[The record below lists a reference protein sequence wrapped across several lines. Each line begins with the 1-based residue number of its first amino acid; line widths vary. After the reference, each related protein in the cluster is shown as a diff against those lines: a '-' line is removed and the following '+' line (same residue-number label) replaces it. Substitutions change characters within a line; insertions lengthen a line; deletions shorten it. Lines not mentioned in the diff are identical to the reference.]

1 MNGADKAAQL
11 YYGLS
16 DAEIAEMIR
25 AQSPEW
31 QAEKKQQE
39 IEAGTSR
46 VERLK
51 DLVRGTLRREAEQR
65 EDEAQAV
72 AQMTPEQQH
81 RHFAKQDPAMVV
93 AMARDAHRPKYWGM
107 AFADIRSE
115 EIKAANAER
124 EQREADAGVPELQAR
139 IPGIQGARASAVA
152 EAREVCRVAEQTAL
166 DLEREQLADV
176 EAAIEAVRAQIKP
189 ETVKV

>member
-1 MNGADKAAQL
+1 
-11 YYGLS
+11 
-16 DAEIAEMIR
+16 
-25 AQSPEW
+25 
-31 QAEKKQQE
+31 
-39 IEAGTSR
+39 
-46 VERLK
+46 
-51 DLVRGTLRREAEQR
+51 
-65 EDEAQAV
+65 
-72 AQMTPEQQH
+72 
-81 RHFAKQDPAMVV
+81 
-93 AMARDAHRPKYWGM
+93 M